1 MQRMNDLDEMPV
13 VEFSRIFE
21 DLAYTED
28 GKTLP
33 INYLSAGYQSLL
45 WMLMEMAFRT
55 AILNPGLD
63 DYSQVGGVVFID
75 EIDMHLHPK
84 WQWKVLDALHSS
96 FPKIQFIVATHSPI
110 IISSSKEAR
119 LLSIGEDGAA
129 LLHSAYA
136 CLLYTSDAADE

>member
-1 MQRMNDLDEMPV
+1 MAMAEVKVYGAVAEYEAFKKAVGLFMQRMNDLDEMPV

-63 DYSQVGGVVFID
+63 DYSQVGGVVQNGNGKSW
-75 EIDMHLHPK
+75 MR
-84 WQWKVLDALHSS
+84 
-96 FPKIQFIVATHSPI
+96 FIVHSRKY
-110 IISSSKEAR
+110 S
-119 LLSIGEDGAA
+119 L
-129 LLHSAYA
+129 
-136 CLLYTSDAADE
+136 